1 MENNDNIAAAQFT
14 PLFSTEDTRRAQMQ
28 PQDESSLVGGE
39 PVEQTGDRDFFLSG
53 IDGLKRKSYESGF
66 ADGEKKTLGHMSAQL
81 QDQIT
86 RWQQAIME
94 LSARV
99 ELEVESFL
107 ALVEER
113 TVSMSV
119 NIAEKILEN
128 EIKTNPES
136 IRDRLREAMDSHRT
150 EPIVRVRVNP
160 KDIVFLKQLVPPGM
174 PADAGSGMELVPQ
187 TLTEASLSEDPSVDV
202 GGFIVETPVATFD
215 HTIRGQLLKI
225 ANDLTRQYES
235 SPD

>member
-1 MENNDNIAAAQFT
+1 MVNNDKFASAQFT
-14 PLFSTEDTRRAQMQ
+14 PLFSTEDTRRAQSPLQ
-28 PQDESSLVGGE
+28 GDVTLVGGE
-39 PVEQTGDRDFFLSG
+39 SADQTGDNDFFLSG
-53 IDGLKRKSYESGF
+53 IDGLKRKAYESGF
-66 ADGEKKTLGHMSAQL
+66 ADGEKKTLGHISAQL

-86 RWQQAIME
+86 RWQQTIME

-99 ELEVESFL
+99 ELDVESFL

-113 TVSMSV
+113 TVSMAV

-136 IRDRLREAMDSHRT
+136 IRDRLREAMDIHRT
-150 EPIVRVRVNP
+150 EPIIRVRVNP
-160 KDIVFLKQLVPPGM
+160 KDIVFLKQLVPPGV
-174 PADAGSGMELVPQ
+174 PADAGSGLELVPQ
-187 TLTEASLSEDPSVDV
+187 TLTDASLSEDPTVEV